1 MSMIETAYSDGPGPV
16 HFDSLMDELDQIGI
30 RADEIEEAVQWLLQ
44 REMIIEIGQDFF
56 GLDI

>member
-1 MSMIETAYSDGPGPV
+1 
-16 HFDSLMDELDQIGI
+16 MDELDQIGI